1 MKNKNIVS
9 KERKIFLN
17 SLNCWVSNFIIEE
30 IRTDYNPDAKIKY
43 NFMGTLNT
51 SDQPLP
57 RYFEPKITK
66 IEIGYNYNQEVF
78 NNDIL
83 IYNLDDSN
91 LSEVEFIIRG
101 LKNIKYESDKILVLI
116 SNIMTWAKTPLKIRT
131 KEEMEK
137 EGFDEEEFFEFKEEP
152 EIKKEEEEKKEE
164 EINNEE
170 NNNNNNEESE
180 VKKSRKESKIEENN
194 NNNNNNNNENVE
206 ENTENKKEEEKI
218 EPENIP
224 KEPEPEPEPE
234 RPHIFYYKD
243 SEFTER
249 IPHKKYFQYKLLEM
263 QALQINNPN
272 LKVYIICPGFI
283 YGCGEDFFFDYFRN
297 AFLGKKINII
307 GEGKNSLP
315 TIHIKDLASMLKK
328 VIEKKFASNSNK
340 YFFAV
345 DHTKNP
351 SMFNIISSIS
361 KSIGDGKIN
370 KITDFDIDEI
380 DIPNYEEIN
389 IDLKIKTSSIFEDKR
404 RQGEDIEDFDK
415 RKFKWHC
422 EFGIPENL
430 ELLRNEFNLYRNLKP
445 IKILVL
451 GPPSSGKSTI
461 CNFLSNKFK
470 ILSLKIDEMIEWCKN
485 LNNPDENSEE
495 NKISTELKNKIQELE
510 ENVLI
515 AQEEYEK
522 RKNKKKTDPPFD
534 PIQFKKIPNE
544 LLYKVIKL
552 RLKNSDCL
560 SKGYILDGFP
570 KNYNDALELFNDIK
584 REEIV
589 EEEVENNIHNKKKN
603 IVEEKKEPKIIE
615 INLIKEI
622 FPDSVIL
629 IDNYNEDNLK
639 KKLILLNK
647 DYEEKQMEYDN
658 RFNRRLHKYKEDN
671 ETEGKK
677 NLKDFFNENK
687 LEIFLYDEQKN
698 IDFPE
703 PKPIEEQQQE
713 NNNENNNISNN
724 KNVNNNNN
732 NNNKNVNNNNNIE
745 NNNNNNIEN
754 NENIENENNIENEE
768 ENKEKSEEEKNI
780 IKEPPDFNN
789 INKYLERNGPINNIE
804 RLTDDDDIIPIGE
817 DDINDEEDEKIL
829 NQHDLSNELEKHL
842 NESSHINDSNI
853 EKKISNKKSKNL
865 EKKESNINNDINI
878 NDLKKENSNIKQ
890 IIEKEEKENKT
901 EKEEEEKINEL
912 KEREKKLLEKKS
924 EILRRYLSENVI
936 PLLAKGV
943 LNICQNLP
951 EDPVDALA
959 NFLLENTFNNAIKKN
974 NNNADNNN
982 INNNLAN
989 IDVEEIK
996 KKEDD
1001 NLNLSKLTEN
1011 SIVNMEK
1018 K

>member
-1 MKNKNIVS
+1 MKNKNIS

-78 NNDIL
+78 NNDII

-101 LKNIKYESDKILVLI
+101 LKNIKFENDKILVLI

-137 EGFDEEEFFEFKEEP
+137 EGFDEEEFFEFKEE
-152 EIKKEEEEKKEE
+152 EIKKEEEEEKKEE
-164 EINNEE
+164 NEE
-170 NNNNNNEESE
+170 NNNEENEVKPSRKESKINEENE
-180 VKKSRKESKIEENN
+180 AKKSRKESQMEENN
-194 NNNNNNNNENVE
+194 DNNNDNNEE
-206 ENTENKKEEEKI
+206 ENKKEEEKI
-218 EPENIP
+218 EPENIQ
-224 KEPEPEPEPE
+224 KEPELE

-263 QALQINNPN
+263 QALQINKPN
-272 LKVYIICPGFI
+272 LKVFIICPGFI

-315 TIHIKDLASMLKK
+315 TIHIKDLASIIKK
-328 VIEKKFASNSNK
+328 IIEKKAFNSNR

-351 SMFNIISSIS
+351 SMINIISSIS
-361 KSIGDGKIN
+361 KAIGDGTIN

-389 IDLKIKTSSIFEDKR
+389 IDLKIKTSSVLEDKR
-404 RQGEDIEDFDK
+404 KQGEDIEDFDK

-461 CNFLSNKFK
+461 CKFLSHKFK
-470 ILSLKIDEMIEWCKN
+470 ILTLKIDEIIEWCKN
-485 LNNPDENSEE
+485 LNNSDPNSEE

-510 ENVLI
+510 ENVQI

-534 PIQFKKIPNE
+534 PVQYKKIPNE
-544 LLYKVIKL
+544 LLYKVLKL
-552 RLKNSDCL
+552 RLKSSDCL
-560 SKGYILDGFP
+560 SKGFILDGFP

-589 EEEVENNIHNKKKN
+589 EEEVENVHNKNKSKN
-603 IVEEKKEPKIIE
+603 NVEEKKEPKIIE

-629 IDNYNEDNLK
+629 IDNYNEENLK
-639 KKLILLNK
+639 KKMVLLNK

-698 IDFPE
+698 INFPE
-703 PKPIEEQQQE
+703 PKQEEEQQQQE
-713 NNNENNNISNN
+713 NNITENNN

-732 NNNKNVNNNNNIE
+732 NE
-745 NNNNNNIEN
+745 NNNNNNNEN

-768 ENKEKSEEEKNI
+768 NEEENKEKTIEEKTI
-780 IKEPPDFNN
+780 IKEPLDFIN

-817 DDINDEEDEKIL
+817 DDINDEEDDKIL

-842 NESSHINDSNI
+842 NESSQIDSYI
-853 EKKISNKKSKNL
+853 EKKQSEKIIL
-865 EKKESNINNDINI
+865 EKKESNEKKNN
-878 NDLKKENSNIKQ
+878 ENSNIKQ
-890 IIEKEEKENKT
+890 IIEKEEKENKI
-901 EKEEEEKINEL
+901 EKDEEEKINEL

-974 NNNADNNN
+974 NNNNNDNNN
-982 INNNLAN
+982 IDNNNNINLNN

-996 KKEDD
+996 KNEDD
-1001 NLNLSKLTEN
+1001 NLNISKLTEN